1 MTKWLKI
8 SEVRPPENV
17 IVKTKIDDSNGERNI
32 QNLILIKNLWWF
44 DDKSMYVYYSP
55 THWVYEND

>member
-1 MTKWLKI
+1 MTKWFKI

-44 DDKSMYVYYSP
+44 DDKSMYIYYSP
-55 THWVYEND
+55 THWANKNG